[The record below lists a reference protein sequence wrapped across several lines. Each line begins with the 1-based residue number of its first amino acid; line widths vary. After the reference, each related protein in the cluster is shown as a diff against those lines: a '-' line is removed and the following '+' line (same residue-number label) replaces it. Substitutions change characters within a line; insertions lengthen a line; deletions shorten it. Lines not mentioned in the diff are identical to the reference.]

1 MTRSPIELFWTAK
14 NIQIQLQI
22 QIQTQMKT
30 QMKTQIQTH
39 GGQAVQGKERWRK
52 GTTIVTGS
60 YSRQYTHGQVLAAQ
74 ENISLGKTALNSTS
88 CFILRKAEM
97 MRIGTRGNKRGSP
110 VKQYGITQ
118 C

>member
-30 QMKTQIQTH
+30 QIQTH
-39 GGQAVQGKERWRK
+39 DGQAVQGKERWRK

-74 ENISLGKTALNSTS
+74 ENISLGKTAEFN
-88 CFILRKAEM
+88 
-97 MRIGTRGNKRGSP
+97 
-110 VKQYGITQ
+110 
-118 C
+118 